1 MPVPMGGPALLWMAL
16 LLFSPHGVLADISKP
31 MVSLSPPWN
40 RILKDDSVTLTCY
53 ENNSLEVKSAVWIH
67 NDNLL
72 ENNTSRFNIVKARP
86 QDSGEYRCRDK
97 GSNVSDPVYLE
108 VLSEWLLLQAAPE
121 ELMEGESLHIRC
133 HGWRNSNVTKVTYYR
148 NGKALKYG
156 YENFEMPIPN
166 ATIKDNGSYYCTGW
180 IKRQNHT
187 SDTINIIVKKNYLDQ
202 SGHQRKTSWLQFLIP
217 LLVVIL
223 FAVDTGLFILTQQQL
238 TLILKIQRTRK
249 SKKPDPEKK

>member
-31 MVSLSPPWN
+31 MVSLNPPWN

-53 ENNSLEVKSAVWIH
+53 ENNSLEVDSAVWTH
-67 NDNLL
+67 NGNLL
-72 ENNTSRFNIVKARP
+72 GNNTSRFNIVKAHL

-97 GSNVSDPVYLE
+97 ESNMSDPVHLE
-108 VLSEWLLLQAAPE
+108 VFTEWLLLQAAPE
-121 ELMEGESLHIRC
+121 ELTEGEPLHIRC
-133 HGWRNSNVTKVTYYR
+133 HSWRNLKVTKVTYYR

-166 ATIKDNGSYYCTGW
+166 ATVKDNGSYYCTGW

-187 SDTINIIVKKNYLDQ
+187 SDTINIIVKKSELPRPEWSPKENRLATISDPIVGGDSVCCGHRTVHLD
-202 SGHQRKTSWLQFLIP
+202 P
-217 LLVVIL
+217 
-223 FAVDTGLFILTQQQL
+223 AAADT
-238 TLILKIQRTRK
+238 TLEDSEDQK
-249 SKKPDPEKK
+249 E